1 MKNRPRNSAQF
12 KQFGAPLALFRE
24 RFESD
29 SRQFKSNSRQLA
41 LWLTPSLNPAHLAK
55 IYVPQASTTPKPPA
69 LFEPFLRY
77 FFPHIRQSQVIRHQR
92 RRLRKFSGQCLLP
105 PQKMHLSG
113 CWHPILFRQKI
124 NPLAP
129 YLPFVNIRFNY
140 GGFVMMWRGIRRRDI
155 SRLRKW
161 SYLFMI
167 ILFAPVVLVIGLPFF
182 LTDGIKNPVLRNILM
197 IILYIIAVAPLMFLL
212 PVRIRP
218 FFR

>member
-1 MKNRPRNSAQF
+1 
-12 KQFGAPLALFRE
+12 
-24 RFESD
+24 
-29 SRQFKSNSRQLA
+29 LA

-167 ILFAPVVLVIGLPFF
+167 ILFAPIVLVAGLPFF
-182 LTDGIKNPVLRNILM
+182 LTDGIKNPALKKIL
-197 IILYIIAVAPLMFLL
+197 IATLYIAAILLMMAL
-212 PVRIRP
+212 PYRGRV
-218 FFR
+218 